1 MSKNSITEIKPVV
14 NLETVTGTGEILED
28 KSGTGKVRPW
38 TERKMQNK
46 QLVELYE
53 RAREIDDTIL
63 SDSRLDSLKDCA
75 SWLLFAENKE
85 HERHLQKANFCRL
98 RLCPMCNWR
107 RSLKLFAQVDKIVNL
122 IKLHKPTA
130 RYIFVTLTVR
140 NCTGENLTDTI
151 NAMNKAFTYIT
162 SDNRTFAPAKKLK
175 ENLMGYMK
183 AIEITYNSKSDTY
196 HPHIHCIFELRSEY
210 FAGRN
215 YMNKKAW
222 IELWK
227 SAMKLDYEPSVDVRN
242 IKGGTSAAVAEVA
255 KYPVKLD
262 ILKIKDKEQATMAL
276 ICLHKAIFKRRLV
289 TFGGDF
295 KKYKAE
301 LGLDDV
307 EDGDLVNV
315 DEQKQFNA
323 VTQVL
328 FKYRASVGAYI
339 C

>member
-1 MSKNSITEIKPVV
+1 MSKNIIADIPHAV
-14 NLETVTGTGEILED
+14 NEYVTGTGEILED

-38 TERKMQNK
+38 SERKMQNQ

-53 RAREIDDTIL
+53 RARVIDDTLIT
-63 SDSRLDSLKDCA
+63 DTRLDALKDCA
-75 SWLLFAENKE
+75 SWLLFGENEK

-130 RYIFVTLTVR
+130 RYIFVTLTVK
-140 NCTGENLTDTI
+140 NCTAENLVETI
-151 NAMNKAFTYIT
+151 NKMNMGFKYIVNT
-162 SDNRTFAPAKKLK
+162 GLTFAPAKKLK
-175 ENLMGYMK
+175 EHTMGYMK
-183 AIEITYNSKSDTY
+183 AMEITYNSKSDSY
-196 HPHIHCIFELRSEY
+196 HPHFHCIFELRPEF

-215 YMNKKAW
+215 YMNKKSW
-222 IELWK
+222 IELWQK
-227 SAMKLDYEPSVDVRN
+227 AMKLDYAPSIDVRA